1 MKYIRAMSSKPG
13 PQLHGSIP
21 GYNPSR
27 PLLTRGN
34 KIFMVSLVIAPAIT
48 YGLMK
53 LRHQQMIEEEMQ
65 LEREGRLQ
73 WESAYGKGT
82 GATTGKEGGGTD

>member
-1 MKYIRAMSSKPG
+1 MSSKPTT
-13 PQLHGSIP
+13 HHSIP

-34 KIFMVSLVIAPAIT
+34 KIFLVSLIVAPAIT

-53 LRHQQMIEEEMQ
+53 LRQQQMKEEELQ
-65 LEREGRLQ
+65 LEREGRVQ
-73 WESAYGKGT
+73 WENTYGRET
-82 GATTGKEGGGTD
+82 GATTSDGSGVDG